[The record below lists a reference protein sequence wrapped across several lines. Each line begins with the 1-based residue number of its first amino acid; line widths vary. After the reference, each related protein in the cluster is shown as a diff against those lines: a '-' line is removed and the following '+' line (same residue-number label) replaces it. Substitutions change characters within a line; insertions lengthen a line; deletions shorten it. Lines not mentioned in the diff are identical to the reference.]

1 MKKILSFILISVLLS
16 SIATAKSRPQDTPQ
30 PQPKFKVIN
39 NSNKFVKV
47 LDFTPITPTKGEG
60 SNKKEIDR
68 LKSNYLRAYG
78 RALKFTKEA
87 PDGILTF
94 TANKDTL
101 KVTQPLFNMIKYTMD
116 EGNRMVEQMK
126 KEKGEGNYSV
136 SPIGKINVRSL
147 DDISMEEL
155 NALYYK
161 ANK

>member
-1 MKKILSFILISVLLS
+1 MRKLLFFILISVLLS
-16 SIATAKSRPQDTPQ
+16 SAATAKNRAQDT

-47 LDFTPITPTKGEG
+47 LDFTPIDLTKVDEG
-60 SNKKEIDR
+60 NKKEVDQ
-68 LKSNYLRAYG
+68 LKASYVRAYL

-87 PDGILTF
+87 PDGILTL

-101 KVTQPLFNMIKYTMD
+101 KVTQALFNMVKYVID
-116 EGNRMVEQMK
+116 DQNVLVEKLK
-126 KEKGEGNYSV
+126 KEKGVGNYSV
-136 SPIGKINVRSL
+136 SPISSVKIKSL
-147 DDISMEEL
+147 DNVSIEEL